1 LDRKRDPESWLLSE
15 PIPAPYLGVF
25 SVFTAPLNTLYQMD
39 LNKNI
44 PFSIENCYRVKV
56 FSQIP
61 GGRENNLKA
70 KDERLKVDTPE
81 PV

>member
-1 LDRKRDPESWLLSE
+1 
-15 PIPAPYLGVF
+15 
-25 SVFTAPLNTLYQMD
+25 MD

-56 FSQIP
+56 FSQFP